1 MEYVADSNY
10 LYPFIELQHVVYPS
24 LYFSLLPQDDE
35 RTLEE
40 EERLASDEGAGTI
53 DEVRAVLSAPFV
65 HLLHLKGRAYV
76 IPSCVLLVYASF
88 LVSMCISV
96 FFLKIRD

>member
-24 LYFSLLPQDDE
+24 LYFSFLSQDDE

-40 EERLASDEGAGTI
+40 EERMASDEGAGTI
-53 DEVRAVLSAPFV
+53 DEVSCFICIFYASTSSQGRSLCSCGLCRILGEHVYLCVLSEN
-65 HLLHLKGRAYV
+65 
-76 IPSCVLLVYASF
+76 
-88 LVSMCISV
+88 
-96 FFLKIRD
+96 